1 MVGQDSK
8 RSLRQEIKSIAF
20 DRLSYADKDNISV
33 ITDNSESIT
42 IRNMIK
48 DSIIL
53 NINRKNKEFDE
64 KELLIKQIENR
75 FLLKGIT
82 VTSIAIVDKGLKYV
96 IEDGP

>member
-1 MVGQDSK
+1 
-8 RSLRQEIKSIAF
+8 
-20 DRLSYADKDNISV
+20 
-33 ITDNSESIT
+33 
-42 IRNMIK
+42 MIK

-82 VTSIAIVDKGLKYV
+82 VTSIAIADKGLKYV